1 MRQNLQALKID
12 FHAARRSA
20 PWAGP
25 LLAVLAVALAAEV
38 GVSYERARDA
48 TSAAEQRLASLG
60 RSTERA
66 RKDAPRAAAT
76 REELAAARDIY
87 QHLSTPWEKLFG
99 ALESSANG
107 KIALLGIEPDPKTG
121 TVLISGESADYLAAL
136 NYVLALERGGML
148 KQPQLVRHERSNDAR
163 GAVAF
168 SVSASWNE
176 AR

>member
-1 MRQNLQALKID
+1 MRQGLQALKID

-48 TSAAEQRLASLG
+48 TSAAEQRLASQGKRAERG
-60 RSTERA
+60 RN
-66 RKDAPRAAAT
+66 DAPRAAAT

-87 QHLSTPWEKLFG
+87 QRLATPWERLFG
-99 ALESSANG
+99 ALEASASS
-107 KIALLGIEPDPKTG
+107 KIALLGIEPDPKAG

-136 NYVLALERGGML
+136 NYVLDLERGGAL
-148 KQPQLVRHERSNDAR
+148 KQPRLVRHERGNDAR

-168 SVSASWNE
+168 AVSASWNE